1 VCSDQEAVDL
11 IRNVHDPQVAS
22 KTLVDYA
29 LTRFSTDN
37 LSCMVVRFDNKALKQ
52 RKTEAQM
59 GVDMGAKTGVSEADA
74 IVSQA
79 KKENGVETENVEN
92 VASEMIM
99 EEEESEPG
107 PELNIEAVKA
117 AQKHPPAS

>member
-1 VCSDQEAVDL
+1 
-11 IRNVHDPQVAS
+11 
-22 KTLVDYA
+22 
-29 LTRFSTDN
+29 
-37 LSCMVVRFDNKALKQ
+37 MVVRFDNRALKQ

-59 GVDMGAKTGVSEADA
+59 GVDTGAKTGVSEADA

-79 KKENGVETENVEN
+79 KKENGVETDNVEN